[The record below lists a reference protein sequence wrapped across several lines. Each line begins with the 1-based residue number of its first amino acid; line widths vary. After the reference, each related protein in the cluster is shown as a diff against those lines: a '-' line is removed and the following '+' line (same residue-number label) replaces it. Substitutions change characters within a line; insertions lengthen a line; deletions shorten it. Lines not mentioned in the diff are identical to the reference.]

1 MYKILKFHW
10 NREESLE
17 GPVFA
22 GEERWE
28 SVEEALDDLSLHG
41 WEMQFPL
48 YGPVRANGATGTRL
62 EGFVLVNRATTPL
75 EDLARRISRVESFLA
90 EKRRTLAGLPD
101 QSPEYRSVRTDI
113 DRSEEQLHRLR
124 ERLTVYETA
133 TPRRTS
139 HGRPLVYGEF
149 REGRMS
155 TEEDF
160 KLAEWRLP
168 EEDVHGR

>member
-90 EKRRTLAGLPD
+90 GNGGLWQVCRTRVPSTG
-101 QSPEYRSVRTDI
+101 RSAPTLIGARNNSI
-113 DRSEEQLHRLR
+113 DC
-124 ERLTVYETA
+124 A
-133 TPRRTS
+133 N
-139 HGRPLVYGEF
+139 G
-149 REGRMS
+149 
-155 TEEDF
+155 
-160 KLAEWRLP
+160 
-168 EEDVHGR
+168 